1 VIVPKIVF
9 RVALEKISFG
19 PFLIRIYDRHMQ
31 ADFSIELGADD
42 PTLIV
47 PWEDPSGASRY
58 YDLKL
63 QPDLLLYIPEAL
75 RYPEL
80 GEFLSAVNSSRSI
93 LQTAKCDLWFTT
105 ELNEEEQIYEAAGKF
120 GGYIDLFFTTEER
133 RTSFAY
139 HESFA
144 RQLTALLSRAP
155 EMPSSME
162 VIIRQAHFEPAE
174 RDSKQFAAPDPRPG
188 FYFTCYVFGYGDQGY
203 GDAGHD
209 EAGYREVEDEA
220 RLRWAVALKLVENA
234 FLQLASCRPGLI

>member
-1 VIVPKIVF
+1 
-9 RVALEKISFG
+9 
-19 PFLIRIYDRHMQ
+19 MQ

-188 FYFTCYVFGYGDQGY
+188 FYFTCYVFGYGDQDYGDQGY